1 MTKEERKFDLEDRLI
16 DFAIMITY
24 IVEALPNTKAANHI
38 GGQMIRSGSS
48 PALNYGEAQEA
59 ESRNDFIHK
68 MGICRKELRETKV
81 ALKIIIRKPYKE
93 VLSKSEMA
101 IRNVWNFLVS
111 FQKVLKLQERIMI
124 TAKAW
129 LTFKRVRYLPD
140 SYLYI
145 DSCTFVI
152 EYF

>member
-1 MTKEERKFDLEDRLI
+1 MMMKEERKFDLEDRLI
-16 DFAIMITY
+16 DFVIMITD

-81 ALKIIIRKPYKE
+81 ALKIVIKKPYKE
-93 VLSKSEMA
+93 VLNKSEKAFKECLELLAIFSKSIE
-101 IRNVWNFLVS
+101 
-111 FQKVLKLQERIMI
+111 
-124 TAKAW
+124 TAKKNIAQS
-129 LTFKRVRYLPD
+129 KNHVNN
-140 SYLYI
+140 
-145 DSCTFVI
+145 
-152 EYF
+152 

>member
-1 MTKEERKFDLEDRLI
+1 MTKEERKFNLEDRLI
-16 DFAIMITY
+16 DFAIMITN
-24 IVEALPNTKAANHI
+24 IVEALLNTKAANHI

-101 IRNVWNFLVS
+101 FKECLELLAIFS
-111 FQKVLKLQERIMI
+111 KSIE
-124 TAKAW
+124 TARKN
-129 LTFKRVRYLPD
+129 LDNSKSMVN
-140 SYLYI
+140 I
-145 DSCTFVI
+145 
-152 EYF
+152 

>member
-1 MTKEERKFDLEDRLI
+1 MTKK
-16 DFAIMITY
+16 
-24 IVEALPNTKAANHI
+24 
-38 GGQMIRSGSS
+38 
-48 PALNYGEAQEA
+48 EAQEA

-68 MGICRKELRETKV
+68 MGICRKELRKTKV
-81 ALKIIIRKPYKE
+81 ALKIMSRKPYKE

-101 IRNVWNFLVS
+101 IRNVWNFLLS
-111 FQKVLKLQERIMI
+111 FQKVLKLQDRIML

-145 DSCTFVI
+145 VRCTFVI